1 MHKIVTSGLAVCAAA
16 TLLLTPATA
25 DAASTSGSSSVQFP
39 SSWYEPTPIREKPTW
54 LPDSLGENAT
64 VILVPGTSDFTPISA
79 SDIGGSGSPMG
90 GDQYGRTVDVGFY
103 DAPGGGAS
111 FGPKVVVVQYPAAFG
126 IIVGGKEYDLSGTGT
141 YNSSVDIGTA
151 EGVADAEQAW
161 ADRGGSGT
169 IILNGYSQSGPIA
182 MNVAYLLHQK
192 YASGDPDAIPDSDI
206 VVVVGADSRFPNTG
220 IETIIPSFVPG
231 AYTNGARDES
241 DTGDI
246 HVISYCV
253 RGDSVCGM
261 GNPLAHP
268 LATAFYFL
276 PGATIHGQK
285 GNLVNQYEVASTR
298 EVGNTT
304 YVVLDGG
311 NPWGIFLRSLGIAV
325 PPEFDDALDALVPV
339 PEPGEASTIAGV
351 RVPTPRD
358 IQVALA
364 DALGLQVPVT
374 DPDALA
380 AQGRTWQ
387 APDAAGE
394 SNSESVSNESLPR
407 AATTSGAH
415 ETFENYLAGAE
426 AGNGVSK
433 AAPESDATSPR
444 AHDGSTGGTTGST
457 TGTPTSTPQTSTTQI
472 PTTQT
477 APPPTATVPSTSAAP
492 VAESSVSSAPAGDGA
507 PTTSSTGPT
516 SAR

>member
-1 MHKIVTSGLAVCAAA
+1 MHRVVTAGLAVCAAA

-25 DAASTSGSSSVQFP
+25 DAATTSGSVSTSRSVEFP
-39 SSWYEPTPIREKPTW
+39 SSWYEPSPIRQKPTW

-90 GDQYGRTVDVGFY
+90 GDQYGRTVGVGFY

-111 FGPKVVVVQYPAAFG
+111 YRPKVVVVQYPAAFG
-126 IIVGGKEYDLSGTGT
+126 IVFGDKEIDLTGEGT
-141 YNSSVDIGTA
+141 YNGSVDIGTA

-161 ADRGGSGT
+161 ADRGGLGT
-169 IILNGYSQSGPIA
+169 IILNGYSQSGPVA

-220 IETIIPSFVPG
+220 IETVVPSFVPG
-231 AYTNGARDES
+231 AYTNGPRDES
-241 DTGDI
+241 GTGDI
-246 HVISYCV
+246 RVISYCV
-253 RGDSVCGM
+253 RGDSVCGL
-261 GNPLAHP
+261 GNPLVHP
-268 LATAFYFL
+268 FATAFYFL

-285 GNLVNQYEVASTR
+285 GNLVNQYEVASAK

-311 NPWGIFLRSLGIAV
+311 NPWGIFLRSLGFAV

-351 RVPTPRD
+351 RIPTPRD

-394 SNSESVSNESLPR
+394 STSEPASNESRPR
-407 AATTSGAH
+407 ADATSGAH
-415 ETFENYLAGAE
+415 ETFEDYLAGAG
-426 AGNGVSK
+426 AGKDMIGNDESATV
-433 AAPESDATSPR
+433 PESDSTSPR
-444 AHDGSTGGTTGST
+444 AHDGSTGGTTRPT
-457 TGTPTSTPQTSTTQI
+457 TGAPTSTPQTAA
-472 PTTQT
+472 TQT
-477 APPPTATVPSTSAAP
+477 AATPSTSAAQ
-492 VAESSVSSAPAGDGA
+492 
-507 PTTSSTGPT
+507 
-516 SAR
+516 